1 MESFVSRDILD
12 KTMGSNV
19 PVLRHLA
26 EEAAQQKSRH
36 IVLVYGES
44 AALVVSVWFRSIIL
58 VADPAGLMCPNF
70 LGHLLIR

>member
-1 MESFVSRDILD
+1 MYRNALCGSRAARCQVRVESFVSRDILD

-36 IVLVYGES
+36 VVLVYGGS
-44 AALVVSVWFRSIIL
+44 AALVVSAW
-58 VADPAGLMCPNF
+58 
-70 LGHLLIR
+70 